1 MDDEAAAEQLMS
13 EAQASRFA
21 SHDDNAIPLSLD
33 GMIASKADRK
43 KLKKARKLEKL
54 GKSDRSKKSERKYLA
69 GSQTSRS
76 QLPTHAST
84 DLQALVAESPSKS
97 QNLPSTA
104 PSTQIEVPNSQV
116 ANGVPTSTPAT
127 SGHVASQ
134 DDTKSNS
141 TKRKRKRQLEADPH
155 DVVIPATPH
164 KVAGEGQSSQKRRK
178 KRKEE
183 APIRSADADTT
194 EVVASP
200 GATQDISSQPTPRD
214 KQDGASPAP
223 LIPKALLQNLNAE
236 RLQRLQ
242 GSHSKNRTPT
252 SVQRKQET
260 AETTPVDVSAEESM
274 EDLKGELP
282 YDFGADITER
292 NTGAT
297 QNLSNKKR
305 KKKSKNTLEAPKLD
319 WDAPARN
326 LDDTPLKL
334 TTFDDVDVTE
344 PTESHR
350 KEKKRRKKSTK
361 SEDVSKSSRYSVGGL
376 PRSPSKRPPKHD
388 PNKNYERARVDDD
401 RTAADKALESSI
413 DLGHPPELRTSGDYS
428 SDENELLRRAIRD
441 FQQREGLETADLVG
455 IIQWMPTKEATAEG
469 NTTDQAETELKKQ
482 SAAFWEEVKGTG
494 LRRNTKNVK
503 EHVRATYHTYYRGP
517 WSVDEDGQLRK
528 FVELYPNQWKLIAT
542 HMNRL
547 RADVFN
553 RWKDYVQ
560 HGEDRV
566 TKRWSP
572 EEEENFVRV
581 ISLVCQR
588 IEDQRAETGKPPLD
602 DYLSSIN
609 WSEVCK
615 EMGDTRS
622 RLQCLYKLKQ
632 MRARVPPPTF
642 DIEIKPRRTLP
653 PDDVETESELHTQAD
668 GQDESHANSSK
679 KKKKK
684 KKRQSG
690 TESVEKQSK
699 KQATK
704 PSKRQDFKSRELIT
718 ESDNAESEPEV

>member
-13 EAQASRFA
+13 EAQANRFA

-33 GMIASKADRK
+33 GTITSKADRK
-43 KLKKARKLEKL
+43 KAKKARKLEKL
-54 GKSDRSKKSERKYLA
+54 GKSDRSRKSETKHLA

-84 DLQALVAESPSKS
+84 DLQALVAESPSKA

-104 PSTQIEVPNSQV
+104 PTAQIEVPNSQA
-116 ANGVPTSTPAT
+116 ANGIPTSTPVT
-127 SGHVASQ
+127 SGHVASP
-134 DDTKSNS
+134 DDTKSKS
-141 TKRKRKRQLEADPH
+141 IKRKRKRQLEADAH
-155 DVVIPATPH
+155 DMVIPATPH
-164 KVAGEGQSSQKRRK
+164 EAAGEGQSSQKRRK

-183 APIRSADADTT
+183 APVRSVDADTT
-194 EVVASP
+194 EVAASP
-200 GATQDISSQPTPRD
+200 GATQDVSSQPTPRE
-214 KQDGASPAP
+214 KQDGAPPAP
-223 LIPKALLQNLNAE
+223 LIPKALLQNLHAE
-236 RLQRLQ
+236 RLQRSQ
-242 GSHSKNRTPT
+242 GSQSKNQTHT

-260 AETTPVDVSAEESM
+260 AEATPADVSAEEPL
-274 EDLKGELP
+274 EDVKGELP
-282 YDFGADITER
+282 YAIGAEITESS
-292 NTGAT
+292 TGAT
-297 QNLSNKKR
+297 QSLSNKKR
-305 KKKSKNTLEAPKLD
+305 KKKSKNILEAPKLD

-334 TTFDDVDVTE
+334 TTFDDIDATE

-361 SEDVSKSSRYSVGGL
+361 SEDVSKSSRHSVGGL
-376 PRSPSKRPPKHD
+376 PRSPSKRPPRHD
-388 PNKNYERARVDDD
+388 PNKNYERARVEDD

-441 FQQREGLETADLVG
+441 FQQREGLETADLVR
-455 IIQWMPTKEATAEG
+455 IIQWMPTKEAITEG
-469 NTTDQAETELKKQ
+469 NTTDQVETEYKKQ
-482 SAAFWEEVKGTG
+482 SAALWEEVKGTG
-494 LRRNTKNVK
+494 LRRNMKNVK
-503 EHVRATYHTYYRGP
+503 EHVRATYHTYHRGP
-517 WSVDEDGQLRK
+517 WSVDEDEQLRK
-528 FVELYPNQWKLIAT
+528 FVELHPNQWKLIAT
-542 HMNRL
+542 YMNRL
-547 RADVFN
+547 RGDVFN

-560 HGEDRV
+560 HGEDRI

-622 RLQCLYKLKQ
+622 RLQCQYKLKQ
-632 MRARVPPPTF
+632 MRARVPPPAF
-642 DIEIKPRRTLP
+642 DVEIKPRRTPP
-653 PDDVETESELHTQAD
+653 PDDVETEPELDIQANGED
-668 GQDESHANSSK
+668 ASHANSSK
-679 KKKKK
+679 KKK
-684 KKRQSG
+684 RQSS
-690 TESVEKQSK
+690 TESVEKQPK